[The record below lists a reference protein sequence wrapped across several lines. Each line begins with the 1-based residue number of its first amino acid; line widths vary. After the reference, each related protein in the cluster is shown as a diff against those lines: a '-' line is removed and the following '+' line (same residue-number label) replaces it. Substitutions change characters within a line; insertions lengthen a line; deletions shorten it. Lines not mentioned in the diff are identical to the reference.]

1 MLGQQ
6 ITSSGIMPLQRNVIT
21 SQFPFVP
28 RPSSN
33 YAQYGATIPNQPQL
47 GLGGPGNPRN
57 QSLPLDSCDVGF
69 NHFQ

>member
-6 ITSSGIMPLQRNVIT
+6 ITSSGVMPLQRNVIT

-33 YAQYGATIPNQPQL
+33 YGLYGATIPNQPQFGLEVQEILEINLFL
-47 GLGGPGNPRN
+47 GLPR
-57 QSLPLDSCDVGF
+57 CRV
-69 NHFQ
+69 